1 MDLKDSNFM
10 LEISKIHD
18 KKMMILN
25 KYIGTS
31 NVKKGIPIKKIPFAG
46 EGKPRK

>member
-1 MDLKDSNFM
+1 MDLKDSNFI

-18 KKMMILN
+18 KKMIIL
-25 KYIGTS
+25 KKWIGIS

-46 EGKPRK
+46 VGNPKK